1 MHVYQSIPNPT
12 NLYKHKKCLHNVS
25 IFNENVSTFNKKN
38 GDLDFRFIINSLKYF
53 SQIYWVDN
61 LFMSH
66 YDYLFDIWLQS
77 VYNVSIANKTERYI
91 HKMTKKDSRIV
102 IVVDDVLKEKLS
114 IEAEKQGLPLSV
126 LGRNLFIQWFNER
139 TKE

>member
-1 MHVYQSIPNPT
+1 M
-12 NLYKHKKCLHNVS
+12 
-25 IFNENVSTFNKKN
+25 
-38 GDLDFRFIINSLKYF
+38 
-53 SQIYWVDN
+53 
-61 LFMSH
+61 
-66 YDYLFDIWLQS
+66 
-77 VYNVSIANKTERYI
+77 YNVSIANKTERYI

>member
-1 MHVYQSIPNPT
+1 
-12 NLYKHKKCLHNVS
+12 
-25 IFNENVSTFNKKN
+25 
-38 GDLDFRFIINSLKYF
+38 
-53 SQIYWVDN
+53 
-61 LFMSH
+61 MSH

-102 IVVDDVLKEKLS
+102 IVVDDALKEKLA
-114 IEAEKQGLPLSV
+114 IEAEKHGLPLSV